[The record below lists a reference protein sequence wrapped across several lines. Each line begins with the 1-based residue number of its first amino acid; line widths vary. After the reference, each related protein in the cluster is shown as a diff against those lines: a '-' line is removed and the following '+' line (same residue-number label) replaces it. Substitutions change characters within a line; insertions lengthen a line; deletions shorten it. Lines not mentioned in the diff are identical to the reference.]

1 MVSHPLRAQLLAG
14 LAGGLDMGHA
24 QRLATLLAAASVTSP
39 HTIHREVSRAELAA
53 LAREMGW
60 LEGPLGGSD
69 DAAGL
74 HREGQAGPA
83 ATMACSSAGAAL
95 ATSTRLASALLLGAS
110 SYAIC

>member
-60 LEGPLGGSD
+60 LEGPLGGM
-69 DAAGL
+69 L
-74 HREGQAGPA
+74 GP
-83 ATMACSSAGAAL
+83 G
-95 ATSTRLASALLLGAS
+95 
-110 SYAIC
+110 